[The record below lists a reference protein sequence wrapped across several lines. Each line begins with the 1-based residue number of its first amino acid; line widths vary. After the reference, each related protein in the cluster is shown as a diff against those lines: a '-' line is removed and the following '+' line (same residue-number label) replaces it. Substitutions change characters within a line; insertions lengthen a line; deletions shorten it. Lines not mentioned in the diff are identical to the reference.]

1 MERITDSIH
10 RLGSHAHNF
19 FLLTEGGKATVID
32 AGCSKE
38 LPKLVAAL
46 GSMDMALDDVEAVLI
61 THAHA
66 DHFGF
71 AAEAAE
77 RGTPV
82 KVHEEERTRA
92 NGTYEG
98 RFSVT
103 TGELRFG
110 RLATWRNFLP
120 MMRLGV
126 TGLTHTD
133 DVETVT
139 DGEVLDLPGRPV
151 VVHTP
156 GHTEG
161 HIAFHLPDRSTAFV
175 GDALAS
181 MPLFGGPT
189 GPQMIEDEFHLDPAL
204 ARESLGRLSTLAA
217 DLVLPG
223 HGEPLR
229 MPIAEA
235 TARAGAG

>member
-1 MERITDSIH
+1 MELVIDGIH
-10 RLGSHAHNF
+10 RLGTKAHNF
-19 FLLTEGGKATVID
+19 YVLTDGGKATVID
-32 AGCSKE
+32 AGCTKE
-38 LPKLVAAL
+38 LPTLVDGL
-46 GSMDMALDDVEAVLI
+46 GSIGLGLDDVEALVI

-71 AAEAAE
+71 AAEAAAK
-77 RGTPV
+77 GTAV
-82 KVHEEERTRA
+82 KVHEDERTRA
-92 NGTYEG
+92 NGTYDG
-98 RFSVT
+98 RFAIST
-103 TGELRFG
+103 SELRFG

-120 MMRLGV
+120 MMRLGI

-133 DVETVT
+133 DVETVI

-161 HIAFHLPDRSTAFV
+161 HIAFHCSDLSTTFV

-181 MPLFGGPT
+181 MPLFGGTT

-204 ARESLGRLSTLAA
+204 ARESLSRLA
-217 DLVLPG
+217 DLGSGLVLPG

-229 MPIAEA
+229 MPIADA
-235 TARAGAG
+235 VSAAR

>member
-1 MERITDSIH
+1 MELVSEGIH
-10 RLGSHAHNF
+10 RLGTKAHNF
-19 FLLTEGGKATVID
+19 YVLVEGGKATVID

-38 LPKLVAAL
+38 LPKLVAGLESIGL
-46 GSMDMALDDVEAVLI
+46 GLGDVEALVI

-71 AAEAAE
+71 AAEAAAQ
-77 RGTPV
+77 GTAV
-82 KVHEEERTRA
+82 KVHEDERTRA
-92 NGTYEG
+92 NGTYRG
-98 RFSVT
+98 RFAIST
-103 TGELRFG
+103 SELRLG

-151 VVHTP
+151 VIHTP

-161 HIAFHLPDRSTAFV
+161 HIAFHCPDLSSTFV

-181 MPLFGGPT
+181 MPLFGGTT

-204 ARESLGRLSTLAA
+204 ARESLSRLETLGSH
-217 DLVLPG
+217 LVLPG

-229 MPIAEA
+229 MPIADA
-235 TARAGAG
+235 VSAAH